1 LDLSISASA
10 TFLILPEQTNVKHSY
25 RGASRMNVS
34 FDQSAAEIDA
44 KEAAWNVSHILQPE
58 DEESEESEVDAYP
71 NKD

>member
-1 LDLSISASA
+1 
-10 TFLILPEQTNVKHSY
+10 
-25 RGASRMNVS
+25 MNVS